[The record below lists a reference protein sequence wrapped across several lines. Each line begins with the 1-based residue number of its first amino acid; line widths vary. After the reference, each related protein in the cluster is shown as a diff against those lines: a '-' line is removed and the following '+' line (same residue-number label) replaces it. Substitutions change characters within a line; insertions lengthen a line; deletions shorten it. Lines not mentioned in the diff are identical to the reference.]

1 MQLAKGSAEDLPSGL
16 ATNFRAFGFDERI
29 CNESIQRMGL
39 KKTCACLAASVASR
53 TCIKTSTRLIA
64 KGLKWWICIKVK
76 LRQNRGFTYP
86 LLCLEYML
94 YRP

>member
-16 ATNFRAFGFDERI
+16 AANLRAFGFDERI

-53 TCIKTSTRLIA
+53 TCIKTVTYFYGHSFIA
-64 KGLKWWICIKVK
+64 VRFIAFRRRVVA
-76 LRQNRGFTYP
+76 R
-86 LLCLEYML
+86 
-94 YRP
+94 

>member
-16 ATNFRAFGFDERI
+16 AANFRAFGFDERI

-53 TCIKTSTRLIA
+53 TCIKTSTRLTI
-64 KGLKWWICIKVK
+64 KWRIYCLKYVQYKALFAV
-76 LRQNRGFTYP
+76 RF
-86 LLCLEYML
+86 
-94 YRP
+94 

>member
-16 ATNFRAFGFDERI
+16 AANFRAFGFGERI
-29 CNESIQRMGL
+29 CNESIQQMGL

-64 KGLKWWICIKVK
+64 KVGFLTFNQRKVLLYFWIS
-76 LRQNRGFTYP
+76 L
-86 LLCLEYML
+86 
-94 YRP
+94 